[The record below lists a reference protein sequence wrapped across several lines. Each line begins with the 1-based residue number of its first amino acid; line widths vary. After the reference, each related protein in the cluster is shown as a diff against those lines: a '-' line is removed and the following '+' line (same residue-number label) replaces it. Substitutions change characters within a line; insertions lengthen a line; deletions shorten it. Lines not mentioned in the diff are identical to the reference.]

1 MVDKPLRLLSP
12 NLLQNHPLLNLNLL
26 LRKQN
31 VNGFFQHLQCF
42 VNQIFV
48 FLFFLFVAALLT
60 PCLWGFLFC
69 NGRISVHG
77 RHYAQFRADQKD
89 IRIHTILKMKMK
101 TLFTSVFLFLSVV
114 LCQAQ
119 GTGVITGKVVE
130 KLTKVS
136 LPGATVRLNVGNRY
150 TVSDQTGDYEF
161 LKVPEG
167 TYEIEVVYM
176 GYRSQKQSITVIK
189 GGNAVINFN
198 LEDGSVTMNEVVVMG
213 DRLRGQARALNQQK
227 NKSNISNIIS
237 SDQVG
242 RFPDANIGEAL
253 RRVPGVTM
261 QNDQGEARNIIIRG
275 LAPELNSVTLNGD
288 RIPSAEGDN
297 RRVQMDLIPSDMIS
311 SIEVNKTLTSDMD
324 ADAIGGSVNLIT
336 RASPNGERIS
346 ATLSSG
352 YNLIRDKALYTGGF
366 VYGNRFAKS
375 AIGMVLSGSY
385 NNQNYGSDNVEA
397 VWAKDDFGNAFVEE
411 TDIRIYDVQR
421 VRRSVAAALD
431 FKLGKN
437 HTIFANAMYNW
448 RDDRE
453 NRYRMRIDDITPQY
467 NASNAITGYRGR
479 VGMQTKGGI
488 DNDRNQ
494 MTRLEDQ
501 RVQNYSLRGEHLIT
515 SGLDMD
521 WTASYSTAREFRP
534 NERYMLFRQSNRTF
548 NFTGSE
554 EFPSFTATNL
564 NAAAVGLNTISDN
577 NDLTEESEFGAKVN
591 FRIPLSVIE
600 GQKGRLRFG
609 GRLRL
614 KDKDRNN
621 SFTEYEPL
629 NGDLIPNLGQIPNTF
644 FDGKNFQP
652 GSQYVAGL
660 FPSRSYLAGL
670 NLSNP
675 NVFEAT
681 DVADEYL
688 ALNYNA
694 KENIYAGYLRWD
706 QDFNEK
712 LSVIAGLRM
721 EHTRI
726 NYTGNVIE
734 NEEDLTGVRSS
745 RNNYT
750 NWLPSVTLKYQAN
763 DDLVL
768 RGAFTTAIARP
779 NYYALTP
786 FVGIIAGD
794 EEVAAGNPNL
804 DATYAY
810 NFDLMAEQYFK
821 SVGILSGGVFYK
833 RLKNF
838 IYNYADRSYT
848 NSKFAADFPDL
859 ANPIPAGEQ
868 WAFSQN
874 RNGESVDVYGF
885 EVAAQRQLDFLPGKF
900 LRGFGVYA
908 NYTFTKSKAQGITN
922 SDGEVREGVMLP
934 GTAPH
939 MLNASLSWENS
950 RFSARISAN
959 YTAAYIDELG
969 GDSFGD
975 AFYDKQFF
983 LDANASMKVSKSA
996 RFFAEATN
1004 LTNQPLRY
1012 YQGIVSQT
1020 RQMEYYRPRYN
1031 LGVKFD
1037 F

>member
-1 MVDKPLRLLSP
+1 
-12 NLLQNHPLLNLNLL
+12 
-26 LRKQN
+26 
-31 VNGFFQHLQCF
+31 
-42 VNQIFV
+42 
-48 FLFFLFVAALLT
+48 
-60 PCLWGFLFC
+60 
-69 NGRISVHG
+69 
-77 RHYAQFRADQKD
+77 
-89 IRIHTILKMKMK
+89 MK
-101 TLFTSVFLFLSVV
+101 TLFTSVLLFLTVV
-114 LCQAQ
+114 FAQAQ
-119 GTGVITGKVVE
+119 QGSGVITGKVIE
-130 KLTKVS
+130 KITKAS
-136 LPGATVRLNVGNRY
+136 LPGASVRLNVGNRY
-150 TVSDQTGDYEF
+150 TISDQTGDYEF
-161 LKVPEG
+161 LRVPEG
-167 TYEIEVVYM
+167 TYEVEVIYM
-176 GYRSQKQSITVIK
+176 GYQAQKQTVTVTK
-189 GGNAVINFN
+189 GGNTVLNFS
-198 LEDGSVTMNEVVVMG
+198 LEDGAYAMNQVVVMG

-297 RRVQMDLIPSDMIS
+297 RRVQMDLIPSDIIS
-311 SIEVNKTLTSDMD
+311 NIEVNKTLTSDMD

-336 RASPNGERIS
+336 RATPNGERIS

-352 YNLIRDKALYTGGF
+352 YNPIRDKALYTGGF

-385 NNQNYGSDNVEA
+385 NNQIYGSDNVEA
-397 VWAKDDFGNAFVEE
+397 AWAKDDFGNAYVEE
-411 TDIRIYDVQR
+411 TDIRRYDVQR
-421 VRRSVAAALD
+421 VRRSVAAAVD
-431 FKLGKN
+431 FKLGTN

-453 NRYRMRIDDITPQY
+453 NRYRMRIDNIAPQY
-467 NASNAITGYRGR
+467 NSNDEIIGYRGR
-479 VGMQTKGGI
+479 IGLQTKGGA
-488 DNDRNQ
+488 DNDRNK

-521 WTASYSTAREFRP
+521 WTVSYSTAREYRP
-534 NERYMLFRQSNRTF
+534 NERYMLFRQNNRTL
-548 NFTGSE
+548 NYTGTS
-554 EFPSFTATNL
+554 EFPVFNATNL
-564 NAAAVGLNTISDN
+564 DANAVGLNTISEN
-577 NDLTEESEFGAKVN
+577 NDLTEESELGAKLNLRV
-591 FRIPLSVIE
+591 PLSVIA

-609 GRLRL
+609 GRLRI

-621 SFTEYEPL
+621 SFTEYDPI
-629 NGDLIPNLGQIPNTF
+629 NGALIPNLGSIPNTY
-644 FDGKNFQP
+644 FDGKNFQA
-652 GSQYVAGL
+652 GEQYVPGL
-660 FPSRSYLAGL
+660 FASRAYLSSL
-670 NLSNP
+670 NLSNAS
-675 NVFEAT
+675 VFEAT
-681 DVADEYL
+681 DAASEYL

-694 KENIYAGYLRWD
+694 KENILAGYLRWD
-706 QDFNEK
+706 QDINDK
-712 LSVIAGLRM
+712 LSVIAGLRF

-726 NYTGNVIE
+726 NYTGNIIE
-734 NEEDLTGVRSS
+734 DEEDLAGLRNVK
-745 RNNYT
+745 NNYSD
-750 NWLPSVTLKYQAN
+750 WLPSLTLKYQAN

-768 RGAFTTAIARP
+768 RGAFTTALARP

-794 EEVAAGNPNL
+794 EEITAGNPNL

-821 SVGILSGGVFYK
+821 SVGLISGGVFYK

-838 IYNYADRSYT
+838 IYTYSDRSYT
-848 NSKFAADFPDL
+848 TSKFTNDFPDL

-868 WAFSQN
+868 WAFQQN
-874 RNGESVDVYGF
+874 RNGESVNVYGF
-885 EVAAQRQLDFLPGKF
+885 EVAVQRQLDFLPSKF

-908 NYTFTKSKAQGITN
+908 NYTFTKSKAKGITN
-922 SDGEVREGVMLP
+922 EDGDFRENITLP

-950 RFSARISAN
+950 RFSARLSAN

-969 GDSFGD
+969 GDAFGD
-975 AFYDKQFF
+975 AYYDKQFF
-983 LDANASMKVSKSA
+983 LDANASIKVSKVA

-1012 YQGIVSQT
+1012 YQGVVSQT
-1020 RQMEYYRPRYN
+1020 RQIEYYRPRYN

>member
-1 MVDKPLRLLSP
+1 MEPFRFYIGIAS
-12 NLLQNHPLLNLNLL
+12 
-26 LRKQN
+26 
-31 VNGFFQHLQCF
+31 
-42 VNQIFV
+42 
-48 FLFFLFVAALLT
+48 LT
-60 PCLWGFLFC
+60 QETKNEL
-69 NGRISVHG
+69 
-77 RHYAQFRADQKD
+77 
-89 IRIHTILKMKMK
+89 MK
-101 TLFTSVFLFLSVV
+101 TLFTSVLLFLTVV
-114 LCQAQ
+114 FVHAQ
-119 GTGVITGKVVE
+119 QGSGVITGKVIE
-130 KLTKVS
+130 KITKAS

-150 TVSDQTGDYEF
+150 TISDQTGDYEF

-167 TYEIEVVYM
+167 TYDVEVVYM
-176 GYRSQKQSITVIK
+176 GYQTQKQTITVIK
-189 GGNAVINFN
+189 GGNSVLNFS
-198 LEDGSVTMNEVVVMG
+198 LADGTVSIDQVVVMG

-242 RFPDANIGEAL
+242 RFPDANVGEAL

-352 YNLIRDKALYTGGF
+352 YNPIRNKALYTGGF
-366 VYGNRFAKS
+366 VYGNRFAKN

-397 VWAKDDFGNAFVEE
+397 VWAKDDFGNTFVEE
-411 TDIRIYDVQR
+411 TDIRRYDVQR

-431 FKLGKN
+431 FKLGTN

-453 NRYRMRIDDITPQY
+453 NRYRMRIDDIEPQY
-467 NASNAITGYRGR
+467 NASNEITGYRGR
-479 VGMQTKGGI
+479 VGLQTKGGI
-488 DNDRNQ
+488 DNDRNK

-521 WTASYSTAREFRP
+521 WTVSYSTAREYRP

-548 NFTGSE
+548 NFTGTSE
-554 EFPSFTATNL
+554 YPMFNATNL
-564 NAAAVGLNTISDN
+564 NANAVGLNTISEN
-577 NDLTEESEFGAKVN
+577 NDLTEESELGARLN
-591 FRIPLSVIE
+591 FRVPLSVIE

-609 GRLRL
+609 GRLRI

-621 SFTEYEPL
+621 SFTEYEPI
-629 NGDLIPNLGQIPNTF
+629 NGDLIPDLGSIPNTY
-644 FDGKNFQP
+644 FDGKNFQA
-652 GSQYVAGL
+652 GEQYVPGL
-660 FPSRSYLAGL
+660 FASRAYLAGL
-670 NLSNP
+670 NLTNTS
-675 NVFEAT
+675 VFEGT
-681 DVADEYL
+681 DAASEYL
-688 ALNYNA
+688 TLNYKA
-694 KENIYAGYLRWD
+694 KEKIYAGYLRWD
-706 QDFNEK
+706 QDINDR

-721 EHTRI
+721 EHTSI
-726 NYTGNVIE
+726 NYTGNIIE
-734 NEEDLTGVRSS
+734 DEEDLAGTRTSK
-745 RNNYT
+745 NNYT
-750 NWLPSVTLKYQAN
+750 DFLPSLTLKYQAN

-768 RGAFTTAIARP
+768 RGAFTTALARP

-786 FVGIIAGD
+786 FVGIIGGD
-794 EEVAAGNPNL
+794 EEIAAGNPNL

-821 SVGILSGGVFYK
+821 SVGLISGGVFYK

-838 IYNYADRSYT
+838 IYTYADRAYT
-848 NSKFAADFPDL
+848 TSKFANDFPDL

-868 WAFSQN
+868 WAFQQD

-885 EVAAQRQLDFLPGKF
+885 EVAVQRQLDFLPSKF

-908 NYTFTKSKAQGITN
+908 NYTFTKSKTKGIAN
-922 SDGEVREGVMLP
+922 SDGDFRENITLP

-950 RFSARISAN
+950 HFSARLSAN

-969 GDSFGD
+969 GDTFGD
-975 AFYDKQFF
+975 AYYDKQFF
-983 LDANASMKVSKSA
+983 LDANASVKVSKSA

-1012 YQGIVSQT
+1012 YQGIVNQT
-1020 RQMEYYRPRYN
+1020 KQMEYYRPRYN

>member
-1 MVDKPLRLLSP
+1 
-12 NLLQNHPLLNLNLL
+12 
-26 LRKQN
+26 
-31 VNGFFQHLQCF
+31 
-42 VNQIFV
+42 
-48 FLFFLFVAALLT
+48 
-60 PCLWGFLFC
+60 
-69 NGRISVHG
+69 
-77 RHYAQFRADQKD
+77 
-89 IRIHTILKMKMK
+89 MK
-101 TLFTSVFLFLSVV
+101 TLFTSVLLLFAVV
-114 LCQAQ
+114 FAQAQ
-119 GTGVITGKVVE
+119 QGSGVITGKVIE
-130 KLTKVS
+130 KITKAS
-136 LPGATVRLNVGNRY
+136 LPGASVRLNAGNRY
-150 TVSDQTGDYEF
+150 TISDQTGDYEF
-161 LKVPEG
+161 LRVPEG
-167 TYEIEVVYM
+167 TYEIEVIYM
-176 GYRSQKQSITVIK
+176 GYQTQKQTVTVTK
-189 GGNAVINFN
+189 GGNTVLNFF
-198 LEDGSVTMNEVVVMG
+198 LEDGAVSMNQVVVMG

-227 NKSNISNIIS
+227 NKSNITNIIS

-352 YNLIRDKALYTGGF
+352 YNPIRDKALYTGGF

-397 VWAKDDFGNAFVEE
+397 VWEKDNFGNTFVNE
-411 TDIRIYDVQR
+411 TDIRRYDVQR

-431 FKLGKN
+431 FKLGAN

-453 NRYRMRIDDITPQY
+453 NRYRMRIDNIAPTY
-467 NASNAITGYRGR
+467 NSANQITGYTGR
-479 VGMQTKGGI
+479 VGLQTKGGI
-488 DNDRNQ
+488 DNDRNR

-501 RVQNYSLRGEHLIT
+501 RVQNYSLRGEHLIA

-521 WTASYSTAREFRP
+521 WAVSYSTAREYRP
-534 NERYMLFRQSNRTF
+534 NERYMLFRQSGRTL
-548 NFTGSE
+548 NFTGTDE
-554 EFPSFTATNL
+554 YPVFNATNL
-564 NAAAVGLNTISDN
+564 NANVVGLNTISEN
-577 NDLTEESEFGAKVN
+577 NDLTEESELGAKLN
-591 FRIPLSVIE
+591 FRVPLSVIE

-609 GRLRL
+609 GRLRI

-621 SFTEYEPL
+621 KFTEYEPI
-629 NGDLIPNLGQIPNTF
+629 NGALIPNLGSIPNTY
-644 FDGKNFQP
+644 FDGKNFQA
-652 GSQYVAGL
+652 GEQYVPGL
-660 FPSRSYLAGL
+660 FASRAYLSSL
-670 NLSNP
+670 NLTNSS
-675 NVFEAT
+675 VFEAT
-681 DVADEYL
+681 DAASEYL

-694 KENIYAGYLRWD
+694 KENVYAGYLRWD
-706 QDFNEK
+706 QDINEK

-721 EHTRI
+721 EHTQI
-726 NYTGNVIE
+726 NYTGNIIE
-734 NEEDLTGVRSS
+734 DEEDLAGLRNVK
-745 RNNYT
+745 NNYT
-750 NWLPSVTLKYQAN
+750 DWLPSIALKYQAN
-763 DDLVL
+763 DDLVF
-768 RGAFTTAIARP
+768 RGAFTTALARP

-786 FVGIIAGD
+786 FVGTIPGD
-794 EEVAAGNPNL
+794 EEIVAGNPNL

-821 SVGILSGGVFYK
+821 SVGLISGGVFYK

-838 IYNYADRSYT
+838 IYNYADLSYT
-848 NSKFAADFPDL
+848 TSKFANDFPDL

-868 WAFSQN
+868 WAFQQS
-874 RNGESVDVYGF
+874 RNGESVNVYGF
-885 EVAAQRQLDFLPGKF
+885 EVAIQRQLDFLPGKF
-900 LRGFGVYA
+900 LKGFGIYA
-908 NYTFTKSKAQGITN
+908 NYTFTKSKAKGIA
-922 SDGEVREGVMLP
+922 SEDGDLRENITLP

-939 MLNASLSWENS
+939 MLNASLSWENN
-950 RFSARISAN
+950 RFSARLSAN
-959 YTAAYIDELG
+959 YTAAYLDGLRS
-969 GDSFGD
+969 DAFND

-983 LDANASMKVSKSA
+983 LDANASVKISKVA

-1012 YQGIVSQT
+1012 YQGTVNQT
-1020 RQMEYYRPRYN
+1020 MQMEYYRPRYN

>member
-1 MVDKPLRLLSP
+1 
-12 NLLQNHPLLNLNLL
+12 
-26 LRKQN
+26 
-31 VNGFFQHLQCF
+31 
-42 VNQIFV
+42 
-48 FLFFLFVAALLT
+48 
-60 PCLWGFLFC
+60 
-69 NGRISVHG
+69 
-77 RHYAQFRADQKD
+77 
-89 IRIHTILKMKMK
+89 MK
-101 TLFTSVFLFLSVV
+101 TLFTSVLLFLTVV
-114 LCQAQ
+114 FAQAQ
-119 GTGVITGKVVE
+119 QGSGVITGKVIE
-130 KLTKVS
+130 KITKAS

-150 TVSDQTGDYEF
+150 TISDQTGDYEF

-167 TYEIEVVYM
+167 TYDVEVIYM
-176 GYRSQKQSITVIK
+176 GYQTQKQTITVTK
-189 GGNAVINFN
+189 GGNTVLNFS
-198 LEDGSVTMNEVVVMG
+198 LEDGAVAMNQVVVMG

-242 RFPDANIGEAL
+242 RFPDANVGEAL

-336 RASPNGERIS
+336 RASPNGERVS

-352 YNLIRDKALYTGGF
+352 YNPIRDKALYTGGF

-375 AIGMVLSGSY
+375 SIGMVLSGSY

-397 VWAKDDFGNAFVEE
+397 VWAKDDFGNNFVEE
-411 TDIRIYDVQR
+411 TDIRRYDVQR

-431 FKLGKN
+431 FKLGTN
-437 HTIFANAMYNW
+437 HTFFANAMYNW

-453 NRYRMRIDDITPQY
+453 NRYRMRIDDIEPQY
-467 NASNAITGYRGR
+467 NASNEITGYRGR
-479 VGMQTKGGI
+479 VGLQTKGGI
-488 DNDRNQ
+488 DNDRNR

-521 WTASYSTAREFRP
+521 WTVSYSTAREYRP
-534 NERYMLFRQSNRTF
+534 NERYMLFRQSNRTL
-548 NFTGSE
+548 NFTGTDE
-554 EFPSFTATNL
+554 YPVFNATNL
-564 NAAAVGLNTISDN
+564 NANAVGLNTISEN
-577 NDLTEESEFGAKVN
+577 NDLTEESELGAKLN
-591 FRIPLSVIE
+591 FRLPLSVIE

-609 GRLRL
+609 GRLRI

-621 SFTEYEPL
+621 VFTKYSPVTA
-629 NGDLIPNLGQIPNTF
+629 GLIPNLGSIPNTY
-644 FDGKNFQP
+644 FDGKNFQA
-652 GSQYVAGL
+652 GEQYVPGL
-660 FPSRSYLAGL
+660 FASRAYLASL
-670 NLSNP
+670 NLTNTA
-675 NVFEAT
+675 VFTGEEDPT
-681 DVADEYL
+681 EFL
-688 ALNYNA
+688 ALNYTA
-694 KENIYAGYLRWD
+694 KENILAGYLRWD
-706 QDFNEK
+706 QDINDK
-712 LSVIAGLRM
+712 LSVIAGLRL

-726 NYTGNVIE
+726 NYTGNIIE
-734 NEEDLTGVRSS
+734 DEEDLAGVRTSK
-745 RNNYT
+745 NNY
-750 NWLPSVTLKYQAN
+750 NDLLPSLALKYQAN

-768 RGAFTTAIARP
+768 RGAFTTALARP

-794 EEVAAGNPNL
+794 EEIAAGNPNL

-821 SVGILSGGVFYK
+821 SVGLISGGVFYK

-838 IYNYADRSYT
+838 IYTYADRAYT
-848 NSKFAADFPDL
+848 TSKFANDFPDL

-868 WAFSQN
+868 WAFQQD
-874 RNGESVDVYGF
+874 RNGESVNVYGF
-885 EVAAQRQLDFLPGKF
+885 EVALQRQLDFLPGKF

-908 NYTFTKSKAQGITN
+908 NYTFTKSKAKGIAN
-922 SDGEVREGVMLP
+922 SDGDFRENITLP

-950 RFSARISAN
+950 RFSARLSAN

-969 GDSFGD
+969 GDAFGD
-975 AFYDKQFF
+975 AYYDKQFF
-983 LDANASMKVSKSA
+983 LDANASVKVSKAA

-1012 YQGIVSQT
+1012 YQGVVNQT

>member
-1 MVDKPLRLLSP
+1 
-12 NLLQNHPLLNLNLL
+12 
-26 LRKQN
+26 
-31 VNGFFQHLQCF
+31 
-42 VNQIFV
+42 
-48 FLFFLFVAALLT
+48 
-60 PCLWGFLFC
+60 
-69 NGRISVHG
+69 
-77 RHYAQFRADQKD
+77 
-89 IRIHTILKMKMK
+89 MK
-101 TLFTSVFLFLSVV
+101 TLFTSVLLFLTVV
-114 LCQAQ
+114 YAQAQ
-119 GTGVITGKVVE
+119 QGSGVITGKVIE
-130 KLTKVS
+130 KITKAS
-136 LPGATVRLNVGNRY
+136 LPGASVKLNVGNRY
-150 TVSDQTGDYEF
+150 TISDQTGDYEF

-167 TYEIEVVYM
+167 TYEVEVIYM
-176 GYRSQKQSITVIK
+176 GYQTQKQTVVVTK
-189 GGNAVINFN
+189 GVNTVLNFS
-198 LEDGSVTMNEVVVMG
+198 LEDGAVAMNQVTVMG

-253 RRVPGVTM
+253 RRVPGITM

-297 RRVQMDLIPSDMIS
+297 RNVQMDLIPSDMIS

-352 YNLIRDKALYTGGF
+352 YNPIRDKALYTGGF

-385 NNQNYGSDNVEA
+385 NIQNYGSDNVEA
-397 VWAKDDFGNAFVEE
+397 EWKKDNFGNAFIGS
-411 TDIRIYDVQR
+411 TDIRRYDVQR

-431 FKLGKN
+431 FKLGAN

-453 NRYRMRIDDITPQY
+453 NRYRMRYDNIAPIY
-467 NASNAITGYRGR
+467 NGSNQITGYTGR
-479 VGMQTKGGI
+479 VGLQTKGGI
-488 DNDRNQ
+488 DNDRNR

-501 RVQNYSLRGEHLIT
+501 RVQNYSLRGEHLVT

-521 WTASYSTAREFRP
+521 WAISYSTAREYRP
-534 NERYMLFRQSNRTF
+534 NERYMLFRQNNRTA
-548 NFTGSE
+548 NFTGTSD
-554 EFPSFTATNL
+554 FPVFTTTNL
-564 NAAAVGLNTISDN
+564 NAKAVGLNTISEN
-577 NDLTEESEFGAKVN
+577 NDLTEESELGAKLN
-591 FRIPLSVIE
+591 FRVPLSIIG

-609 GRLRL
+609 GRVRI

-621 SFTEYEPL
+621 SFTKYEPL
-629 NGDLIPNLGQIPNTF
+629 DGNLIPNLGSIPNTY
-644 FDGKNFQP
+644 FDGKNYQA
-652 GSQYVAGL
+652 GEQYVPGL
-660 FPSRSYLAGL
+660 FAARGYLASL
-670 NLSNP
+670 NLTNAS
-675 NVFEAT
+675 VFEAT
-681 DVADEYL
+681 DAAAEYL

-706 QDFNEK
+706 QDINAK
-712 LSVIAGLRM
+712 LSVIAGLRL

-726 NYTGNVIE
+726 NYTGNIIE
-734 NEEDLTGVRSS
+734 DEEDLAGLRNVK
-745 RNNYT
+745 NNYS
-750 NWLPSVTLKYQAN
+750 NLLPSVTLKYQAN
-763 DDLVL
+763 DDLVV
-768 RGAFTTAIARP
+768 RGAFTTAMARP

-786 FVGIIAGD
+786 FVGTIPGD
-794 EEVAAGNPNL
+794 EEITAGNPNL

-821 SVGILSGGVFYK
+821 SVGLISGGVFYK

-838 IYNYADRSYT
+838 IYNYSDLSYT
-848 NSKFAADFPDL
+848 TAKFANDFPDL

-868 WAFSQN
+868 WAFQQS
-874 RNGESVDVYGF
+874 RNGESVNVYGF
-885 EVAAQRQLDFLPGKF
+885 EVAVQRQLDFLPGKF

-908 NYTFTKSKAQGITN
+908 NYTFTKSKAKGIA
-922 SDGEVREGVMLP
+922 SEDGDLRENITLP

-950 RFSARISAN
+950 RFSARLSAN
-959 YTAAYIDELG
+959 YTAAYIDVLG
-969 GDSFGD
+969 SDTFFD
-975 AFYDKQFF
+975 AYYDKQFF
-983 LDANASMKVSKSA
+983 LDANASVKVSKVA

-1004 LTNQPLRY
+1004 LTNQALRY
-1012 YQGIVSQT
+1012 YQGTKNQT
-1020 RQMEYYRPRYN
+1020 MQMEYYRPRYN

>member
-1 MVDKPLRLLSP
+1 
-12 NLLQNHPLLNLNLL
+12 
-26 LRKQN
+26 
-31 VNGFFQHLQCF
+31 
-42 VNQIFV
+42 
-48 FLFFLFVAALLT
+48 
-60 PCLWGFLFC
+60 
-69 NGRISVHG
+69 
-77 RHYAQFRADQKD
+77 
-89 IRIHTILKMKMK
+89 MK
-101 TLFTSVFLFLSVV
+101 TLFTSVLLLLTVV
-114 LCQAQ
+114 FAHAQ
-119 GTGVITGKVVE
+119 QGSGVITGKVIE
-130 KLTKVS
+130 KITKAS
-136 LPGATVRLNVGNRY
+136 LPGASIKLNVGNRY
-150 TVSDQTGDYEF
+150 TISDQTGDYEF

-167 TYEIEVVYM
+167 TYEVEVIYM
-176 GYRSQKQSITVIK
+176 GYQTQKQTITVTR
-189 GGNAVINFN
+189 GGNAVLNFS
-198 LEDGSVTMNEVVVMG
+198 LEDGAVAMNQVVVMG

-242 RFPDANIGEAL
+242 RFPDANVGEAL

-297 RRVQMDLIPSDMIS
+297 RRVQMDLIPSDMIAT
-311 SIEVNKTLTSDMD
+311 IEVNKTLTSDMD

-352 YNLIRDKALYTGGF
+352 YNPIRDKALYTGSF
-366 VYGNRFAKS
+366 VYGNRFAKD
-375 AIGMVLSGSY
+375 AIGMVFSGSY

-397 VWAKDDFGNAFVEE
+397 VWAKDDFGNTFVEE
-411 TDIRIYDVQR
+411 TDIRRYDVQR
-421 VRRSVAAALD
+421 VRRSVAVALD
-431 FKLGKN
+431 FKLGAN

-453 NRYRMRIDDITPQY
+453 NRYRMRIDDIAPQY
-467 NASNAITGYRGR
+467 NTNNEIIGYRGR
-479 VGMQTKGGI
+479 VGLQTKGGI
-488 DNDRNQ
+488 DNDRNR

-521 WTASYSTAREFRP
+521 WTVSYSTAREYRP
-534 NERYMLFRQSNRTF
+534 NERYMLFRQSNRVLNYTGTDEYPVF
-548 NFTGSE
+548 N
-554 EFPSFTATNL
+554 ATSL
-564 NAAAVGLNTISDN
+564 NASAVGLNTISEN
-577 NDLTEESEFGAKVN
+577 NDLTEESELGAKLN
-591 FRIPLSVIE
+591 FRVPLSVIE

-609 GRLRL
+609 GRLRI

-621 SFTEYEPL
+621 SFTKYTPVAA
-629 NGDLIPNLGQIPNTF
+629 GLIPNLGSIPNAY
-644 FDGKNFQP
+644 FDGKNFQA
-652 GSQYVAGL
+652 GEQYVPGL
-660 FPSRSYLAGL
+660 FASRAYLASL
-670 NLSNP
+670 NLN
-675 NVFEAT
+675 NTTVFTGEEDPT
-681 DVADEYL
+681 EFL
-688 ALNYNA
+688 ALNYTA
-694 KENIYAGYLRWD
+694 KENILAGYLRWD
-706 QDFNEK
+706 QDINDK
-712 LSVIAGLRM
+712 LSVIAGLRL

-726 NYTGNVIE
+726 NYTGNIIE
-734 NEEDLTGVRSS
+734 DEEDLAGTRTSK
-745 RNNYT
+745 NNYT
-750 NWLPSVTLKYQAN
+750 DFLPSVTLKYQAN
-763 DDLVL
+763 DDLVF
-768 RGAFTTAIARP
+768 RGAFTTALARP

-794 EEVAAGNPNL
+794 EEIAAGNPNL

-821 SVGILSGGVFYK
+821 SVGLISGGVFYK
-833 RLKNF
+833 KLKNF
-838 IYNYADRSYT
+838 IYTYADRAYT
-848 NSKFAADFPDL
+848 TSKFANDFPDL

-868 WAFSQN
+868 WAFQQD
-874 RNGESVDVYGF
+874 RNGESVNVYGF
-885 EVAAQRQLDFLPGKF
+885 EVAVQRQLDFLPGKF

-908 NYTFTKSKAQGITN
+908 NYTFTKSKAKGIAN
-922 SDGEVREGVMLP
+922 SDGDLREDITLP

-950 RFSARISAN
+950 RFSARLSAN

-969 GDSFGD
+969 GDAFGD
-975 AFYDKQFF
+975 AYYDKQFF
-983 LDANASMKVSKSA
+983 LDANASIKVSKAA

-1012 YQGIVSQT
+1012 YQGTVNQT

>member
-1 MVDKPLRLLSP
+1 VIIFIILVIVSLTACCLGFPFCNGLIDKP
-12 NLLQNHPLLNLNLL
+12 NLLI
-26 LRKQN
+26 
-31 VNGFFQHLQCF
+31 FQL
-42 VNQIFV
+42 
-48 FLFFLFVAALLT
+48 
-60 PCLWGFLFC
+60 
-69 NGRISVHG
+69 
-77 RHYAQFRADQKD
+77 RADKISIQ
-89 IRIHTILKMKMK
+89 IQTILKAKMK
-101 TLFTSVFLFLSVV
+101 TFFTSVILFLAV
-114 LCQAQ
+114 LTCQAQ
-119 GTGVITGKVVE
+119 SHGVITGKVIE
-130 KLTKVS
+130 KMTKAS
-136 LPGATVRLNVGNRY
+136 LPGATIKLNIGNRY
-150 TVSDQTGDYEF
+150 TISDQTGDYEF

-167 TYEIEVVYM
+167 SYEVEVIYM
-176 GYRSQKQSITVIK
+176 GYLIQKQTIK
-189 GGNAVINFN
+189 VTKGNNAVLNFS
-198 LEDGSVTMNEVVVMG
+198 LEDGTVSMNQVVVMG

-227 NKSNISNIIS
+227 SNANITNIIS

-253 RRVPGVTM
+253 RRVPGITM

-336 RASPNGERIS
+336 RATPNGERIS

-352 YNLIRDKALYTGGF
+352 YNPIRDKALYTGGF
-366 VYGNRFAKS
+366 VYGNRFANN
-375 AIGMVLSGSY
+375 AIGMVFSGSY
-385 NNQNYGSDNVEA
+385 NNNIYGSDNVEA
-397 VWAKDDFGNAFVEE
+397 VWAKDDFGNTYVEE
-411 TDIRIYDVQR
+411 MDIRKYDVQR
-421 VRRSVAAALD
+421 IRRSVAAAMD

-453 NRYRMRIDDITPQY
+453 NRYRMRIDDIEPQY
-467 NASNAITGYRGR
+467 NASNNIVNYTGRIGL
-479 VGMQTKGGI
+479 QTKGGI
-488 DNDRNQ
+488 DNDRNK

-501 RVQNYSLRGEHLIT
+501 RVQNYSLRGEHLLAP
-515 SGLDMD
+515 SLDMD
-521 WTASYSTAREFRP
+521 WTASYSTAKEFRP
-534 NERYMLFRQSNRTF
+534 NERYLLFRRGNQQL
-548 NFTGSE
+548 NFTGNGD
-554 EFPSFTATNL
+554 FPNFSAINYDADAT
-564 NAAAVGLNTISDN
+564 GLNTLSEN
-577 NDLTEESEFGAKVN
+577 TDLTTESEFGAKLN
-591 FRIPLSVIE
+591 FRVPLSIID

-609 GRLRL
+609 ARLRI

-621 SFTEYEPL
+621 SFTEFEPI
-629 NGDLIPNLGQIPNTF
+629 NGDLIPNIGQIPNTF
-644 FDGKNFQP
+644 FSGKNFQP
-652 GSQYVAGL
+652 GSQYTPGL
-660 FPSRSYLAGL
+660 FGSRAYLASL

-675 NVFEAT
+675 AVFEAT
-681 DVADEYL
+681 DAAAEYL

-706 QDFNEK
+706 QDLNNK
-712 LSVIAGLRM
+712 LSVIAGLRL
-721 EHTRI
+721 ERTNI

-734 NEEDLTGVRSS
+734 DEEDLTGTRTSK
-745 RNNYT
+745 NAYT
-750 NWLPSVTLKYQAN
+750 DWLPNLSFKYQAN

-768 RGAFTTAIARP
+768 RTAFTTALARP

-794 EEVAAGNPNL
+794 EEISAGNPNL

-810 NFDLMAEQYFK
+810 NFDFMAEQYFK

-838 IYNYADRSYT
+838 IYTYSDRAYT
-848 NSKFAADFPDL
+848 TTKFSADFPDL
-859 ANPIPAGEQ
+859 ANSIPAGEQ
-868 WAFSQN
+868 WAFTQN

-900 LRGFGVYA
+900 LKGFGVYA
-908 NYTFTKSKAQGITN
+908 NYTYTKSKAKGITN
-922 SDGEVREGVMLP
+922 SDGELREGVMLP
-934 GTAPH
+934 DTAPH
-939 MLNASLSWENS
+939 MLNGSVSWENS

-969 GDSFGD
+969 GDAFTD
-975 AFYDKQFF
+975 VFYDKQFF
-983 LDANASMKVSKSA
+983 LDANASFKLTKVA
-996 RFFAEATN
+996 RFFAEANN

-1012 YQGIVSQT
+1012 YQGIVNQS

-1031 LGVKFD
+1031 LGLKFD

>member
-1 MVDKPLRLLSP
+1 
-12 NLLQNHPLLNLNLL
+12 
-26 LRKQN
+26 
-31 VNGFFQHLQCF
+31 
-42 VNQIFV
+42 
-48 FLFFLFVAALLT
+48 
-60 PCLWGFLFC
+60 
-69 NGRISVHG
+69 
-77 RHYAQFRADQKD
+77 
-89 IRIHTILKMKMK
+89 MK
-101 TLFTSVFLFLSVV
+101 TLFTTVLLFFTVM
-114 LCQAQ
+114 LCHAQ
-119 GTGVITGKVVE
+119 SNGVITGKVIE
-130 KLTKVS
+130 KLSKVS

-150 TVSDQTGDYEF
+150 TISDQTGDYEF

-167 TYEIEVVYM
+167 TYEIEIVYM
-176 GYRSQKQSITVIK
+176 GYQTQKQSVTVTK
-189 GGNAVINFN
+189 GGNAVVNFL
-198 LEDGSVTMNEVVVMG
+198 LEDGAYAMNQVVVMG

-227 NKSNISNIIS
+227 NKSNISNVIS

-242 RFPDANIGEAL
+242 RFPDANVGEAL

-336 RASPNGERIS
+336 RASPNGERVS

-352 YNLIRDKALYTGGF
+352 YNPIRDNALYTGAF
-366 VYGNRFAKS
+366 VYGNRFAKD

-385 NNQNYGSDNVEA
+385 NSQNYGSDNVEA
-397 VWAKDDFGNAFVEE
+397 VWAKDEFGNTFVEE
-411 TDIRIYDVQR
+411 TDIRKYDVQR
-421 VRRSVAAALD
+421 IRRSVAAAFD
-431 FKLGKN
+431 VKLGKN

-453 NRYRMRIDDITPQY
+453 NRYRMRIDNIEPQY
-467 NASNAITGYRGR
+467 NANDEITGYIGR
-479 VGMQTKGGI
+479 VGLQTKGGI
-488 DNDRNQ
+488 ANDRNK

-521 WTASYSTAREFRP
+521 WTISYSTAREYRP
-534 NERYMLFRQSNRTF
+534 NERYMLFRQSNRTLNYSGTDQFPLF
-548 NFTGSE
+548 NV
-554 EFPSFTATNL
+554 TNL
-564 NAAAVGLNTISDN
+564 NAEVVGLNTISEN
-577 NDLTEESEFGAKVN
+577 NDLTEESELGAKLN
-591 FRIPLSVIE
+591 FRVPLSVIE

-609 GRLRL
+609 GRLRI
-614 KDKDRNN
+614 KDKDRKN
-621 SFTEYEPL
+621 SFTEFEPL
-629 NGDLIPNLGQIPNTF
+629 NGDLIPNLGSIPNTF
-644 FDGKNFQP
+644 FNGKNFQP
-652 GSQYVAGL
+652 GEQYVPGL
-660 FPSRSYLAGL
+660 FANRAYLGSL
-670 NLSNP
+670 NLNNAS
-675 NVFEAT
+675 VFEAT
-681 DVADEYL
+681 DAAAEYL

-706 QDFNEK
+706 QDINDK
-712 LSVIAGLRM
+712 LSVIAGLRL
-721 EHTRI
+721 EHTKI
-726 NYTGNVIE
+726 DYTGNIIE
-734 NEEDLTGVRSS
+734 DEEDLTGTRSS
-745 RNNYT
+745 KNSYT
-750 NWLPSVTLKYQAN
+750 NILPSLTLKYQAN
-763 DDLVL
+763 DDLVF
-768 RGAFTTAIARP
+768 RGAFTTALARP

-794 EEVAAGNPNL
+794 EEISAGNPNL

-821 SVGILSGGVFYK
+821 SVGLISGGVFYK
-833 RLKNF
+833 KLNNF
-838 IYNYADRSYT
+838 IYNYADRAYT
-848 NSKFAADFPDL
+848 TSKFANDFPDL
-859 ANPIPAGEQ
+859 TNPIPAGEQ
-868 WAFSQN
+868 WAFAQN
-874 RNGESVDVYGF
+874 RNGESVNVYGF
-885 EVAAQRQLDFLPGKF
+885 ELAAQRQLDFLPGKF

-908 NYTFTKSKAQGITN
+908 NYTFTKSKAKGITN
-922 SDGEVREGVMLP
+922 SDGELRDGATLP

-950 RFSARISAN
+950 RFSARLSAN

-969 GDSFGD
+969 GDAFGD
-975 AFYDKQFF
+975 VFYDKQFF
-983 LDANASMKVSKSA
+983 LDANAAIKISKVA

-1012 YQGIVSQT
+1012 YQGVVNQT
-1020 RQMEYYRPRYN
+1020 KQMEYYRPRYN